1 MKTVQDNILQTRT
14 ILQDLD
20 VTNGYRYPDDE
31 LLGYF
36 YDGIQ
41 LAFSLRPDLRI
52 GGYDTPIPDS
62 YALVD
67 PFPLPLKLF
76 AGVSNYTA
84 GRAET
89 QDSEFAVEG
98 RASMLMASL
107 PSALVKGV

>member
-1 MKTVQDNILQTRT
+1 MKTVADNILQTRT

-20 VTNGYRYPDDE
+20 AANGYRYPDSE

-41 LAFSLRPDLRI
+41 MAFSLRPDLRI
-52 GGYDTPIPDS
+52 GEYAIPIPDS
-62 YALVD
+62 YALTD
-67 PFPLPLKLF
+67 PFPIPLKFF

-98 RASMLMASL
+98 RAAALMSSL
-107 PSALVKGV
+107 PTVLVKGV